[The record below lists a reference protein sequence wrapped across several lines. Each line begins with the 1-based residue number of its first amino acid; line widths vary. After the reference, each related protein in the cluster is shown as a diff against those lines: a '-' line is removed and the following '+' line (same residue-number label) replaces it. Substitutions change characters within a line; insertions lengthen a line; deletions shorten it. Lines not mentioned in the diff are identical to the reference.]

1 MSETVGIR
9 SSAGHGKSRMNVEG
23 PPSKAKYYQVTDR
36 ELVP

>member
-1 MSETVGIR
+1 MRATVGIR
-9 SSAGHGKSRMNVEG
+9 SSAGHEKSRMNEEG

>member
-1 MSETVGIR
+1 MSEIVGIR
-9 SSAGHGKSRMNVEG
+9 SSAGHEESRMKEEG